1 MQRRTRLAI
10 AAVPVIAAL
19 AMLAPVV
26 LAGPDASATV
36 RFGNDDVGS
45 AFPPITEHD
54 NSGNGKFN
62 LIPRTVTIAEGGS
75 VTYDILIRFGIHQPA
90 VYEAGTKPD
99 DIVPQGPFPFVNDP
113 TGRVAL
119 GTGVGPPPPGTAAT
133 GTWTTPALN
142 EPGRY
147 LVLCNFAPH
156 FAEFDMYGWINVK

>member
-19 AMLAPVV
+19 AVLAPVV
-26 LAGPDASATV
+26 LAAHDTSATV

-45 AFPPITEHD
+45 SFPPITEHD

-62 LIPRTVTIAEGGS
+62 LIPRTVTIAEGGR
-75 VTYDILIRFGIHQPA
+75 VTYDILVRFGIHWPA
-90 VYEAGTKPD
+90 LYEAGTTPD
-99 DIVPQGPFPFVNDP
+99 DVDVLAFPLVNDP
-113 TGRVAL
+113 TGRVDL
-119 GTGVGPPPPGTAAT
+119 GTRVAAPAPGTAAT

-156 FAEFDMYGWINVK
+156 FTEFNMYGWITVK